1 MSLDSA
7 QLFVSKMRENR
18 DFREKVRNVFDK
30 EALWNLVKSEGYD
43 FDEKDLVGAMAECM
57 SELESSCSKK

>member
-43 FDEKDLVGAMAECM
+43 FDEKDLVGAMAAYM
-57 SELESSCSKK
+57 SELEDSCSKK

>member
-1 MSLDSA
+1 
-7 QLFVSKMRENR
+7 MRENR

-30 EALWNLVKSEGYD
+30 EALWSLVKSEGYD

-57 SELESSCSKK
+57 SELEESFSKN